1 MAELILRPVSDSTL
15 AHSCSS
21 GSSGWAL
28 INEATADDDT
38 GYIYQS
44 ISGTSSSSQTSVFR
58 VSGAASNKIRIS
70 SLNLSI
76 RGRTTKGKDADTAT
90 LAYNVYFNG
99 VEGSSG
105 SGTLSTSYGNFSK
118 TYNASDFGL
127 ANTIFDGFD
136 AANIVVH
143 VLTTGAKSAKKNDDF
158 QNRVTQV
165 YLTAT
170 YEEVVDPTYACSAVA
185 GEGIQSASVSASPVI
200 GGESCTF
207 TAALKSNYD
216 IFDGWYSDSGYA
228 NLVSTANPYTT
239 AITADTTLYTKAS
252 RSSHTMTVGEAEHGT
267 ASVSSATAMYG
278 DSVTYTFTPE
288 DETWELYGWYSDSGL
303 TSLVSEANPYTFTA
317 TNDVTLYPK
326 VGLKRYT
333 ITLQSPGAYIS
344 QSATD
349 IAIIAVKTE
358 LLTVDDM
365 RSLRAGNFAAINS
378 EKIIAQESKSGA
390 IYADFSV
397 SIVATVGST
406 VALYAKDTGN
416 NSGSTQY
423 NTTYFLKD
431 NVQIS
436 NGPYYVYQ
444 PVADDTYT
452 TVKANNTSKPRRCD
466 CIAIALDGVDYA
478 EVYPKE
484 VAQGL
489 TTTYTADMLPGYS
502 FQGWYSDE
510 ACTTLVSSKN
520 PYSATAPTYTTESAS
535 ATSLTL
541 YAKAQK
547 TTYEVR
553 VYSASAKCEMTLN
566 NSTSNSAKLY
576 YGDTATVSCS
586 VKSSL
591 YEFGGWYSDDE
602 LTQLVS
608 TDATYSFTVTESI
621 YLYAKTQVVGDYHT
635 ITIGRPFYDAS
646 VEEADG
652 SVHGLYAF
660 YLMILR
666 SDYYAVLSSTQKYLL
681 DSGDVPG
688 FASSI
693 EKGWD
698 SPLFAERYSPV
709 TNALFYYDTTAAHFV
724 DFQCPTGCIALIWA
738 FPFYD
743 SGEPKSEDI
752 DSGTDG
758 HSTLIYKDGVRVS
771 NGNCYYFTP
780 TSDATITSRSYPIQS
795 FGRVSSMALV
805 SGTEENPSTS
815 SAISWCDPS
824 EYPKLVYT
832 GSTETFSAQL
842 ADGYSFEGWYTKDS
856 DGNYALCS
864 IDNPFTTTVTFG
876 TGNHDYVL
884 YSKIVPDGGGS
895 ESGIYLK
902 QSGAYVQ
909 ATAAYKKVDGAWVAD
924 IDYCKSLLSQ
934 KDRKGTIVK
943 MV

>member
-44 ISGTSSSSQTSVFR
+44 ISDTSSSSQTSVFK
-58 VSGAASNKIRIS
+58 VSGSVGNKIRIS

-76 RGRTTKGKDADTAT
+76 RGRTTKGKNADTAT

-105 SGTLSTSYGNFSK
+105 SGTLSTSYGNYGK

-127 ANTIFDGFD
+127 ANTIFDSFD

-143 VLTTGAKSAKKNDDF
+143 VLTTGAKNSKKNDDF

-170 YEEVVDPTYACSAVA
+170 YEEVTDPTYACSAVA

-200 GGESCTF
+200 SGESCTF
-207 TAALKSNYD
+207 TAALKSNYN
-216 IFDGWYSDSGYA
+216 IFDGWYSDSGCTD
-228 NLVSTANPYTT
+228 LVSTANPYTT

-252 RSSHTMTVGEAEHGT
+252 RSSYTMTVGEAEHGT
-267 ASVSSATAMYG
+267 ASVSSATALYG

-288 DETWELYGWYSDSGL
+288 DETWELYGWYSDPGL
-303 TSLVSEANPYTFTA
+303 TTLVSEANPYTFTA
-317 TNDVTLYPK
+317 TSSVALYPK
-326 VGLKRYT
+326 VGIKQYT
-333 ITLQSPGAYIS
+333 ITYGKARNVLTGGQFSMNVIVVDFDSLTRDEVNCLRTGNYNNIGSSKVVASGNINKSNILKDVWETIQCPCNMY
-344 QSATD
+344 
-349 IAIIAVKTE
+349 IAVYIPEITASSNYYGYVTNGSSA
-358 LLTVDDM
+358 LTYWPYYWFKPTT
-365 RSLRAGNFAAINS
+365 N
-378 EKIIAQESKSGA
+378 
-390 IYADFSV
+390 
-397 SIVATVGST
+397 ATISFTGEYTTKWCNCSAV
-406 VALYAKDTGN
+406 AKDGIA
-416 NSGSTQY
+416 Y
-423 NTTYFLKD
+423 AYATTPTLQEKQAVFE
-431 NVQIS
+431 
-436 NGPYYVYQ
+436 
-444 PVADDTYT
+444 
-452 TVKANNTSKPRRCD
+452 
-466 CIAIALDGVDYA
+466 A
-478 EVYPKE
+478 E
-484 VAQGL
+484 L
-489 TTTYTADMLPGYS
+489 SPGYS

-510 ACTTLVSSKN
+510 ACTTLVSSSN
-520 PYSATAPTYTTESAS
+520 PHKPTTPKYTTDSAS
-535 ATSLTL
+535 QTSLTL

-547 TTYEVR
+547 TTYEIR

-586 VKSSL
+586 VKSDL

-621 YLYAKTQVVGDYHT
+621 YLYAKTQVIGDYHT

-666 SDYYAVLSSTQKYLL
+666 SDYYAELSSTQKYLL
-681 DSGDVPG
+681 DSGDISG
-688 FASSI
+688 FVSSI
-693 EKGWD
+693 EKGLD
-698 SPLFAERYSPV
+698 SPLFAECYSP
-709 TNALFYYDTTAAHFV
+709 TTYALCYDDTTAAHFV

-738 FPFYD
+738 YPFYE
-743 SGEPKSEDI
+743 SGEPKSEAI
-752 DSGTDG
+752 DRSTDG
-758 HSTLIYKDGVRVS
+758 CSTLIYKDGVRVS

-780 TSDATITSRSYPIQS
+780 TSNATITSRSYPIQS
-795 FGRVSSMALV
+795 FGRVSSIALV

-824 EYPKLVYT
+824 EYPKFVYT
-832 GSTETFSAQL
+832 GSTEVFSSQL
-842 ADGYSFEGWYTKDS
+842 TDGYSFEGWYTKDS
-856 DGNYALCS
+856 DGNYTLCS
-864 IDNPFTTTVTFG
+864 TDNPFTTTVTFG

-884 YSKIVPDGGGS
+884 YSKIVSDGGGS

-902 QSGAYVQ
+902 QNGAYVQ
-909 ATAAYKKVDGAWVAD
+909 ATAAYKKVDGTWVAD
-924 IDYCKSLLSQ
+924 VDYCKTLLSQ
-934 KDRKGTIVK
+934 KDRIGTIVK